1 MADTYVLVHGAWHT
15 GAEMEAVAG
24 HLRKSGHVVHCPTI
38 AGNNKDDDREK
49 IGLEQAISSIVTYIE
64 ANNLRDIRLVGH
76 SYGGMVISGVA
87 DRLTDRIKR
96 LVYVNAFVPL
106 DGQCL
111 NDMVPPH
118 YVGLFDAVAAAN
130 KGAVMLPFEIW
141 RDAFINDADLELA
154 KSAFAKLNLHPYKTF
169 TDKITLK
176 HALAELPVGKS
187 YVNCRQDIALPH
199 SMPWHPRL
207 SERLGLFRLV
217 ECDGSH
223 EMFFSNPARLAQAIG
238 RPGATEIDLSARIVH
253 KMARGPARYA
263 EPLISARRVFFENA
277 FAKISASL

>member
-49 IGLEQAISSIVTYIE
+49 TGLEQAISSIVTYIE

-87 DRLTDRIKR
+87 DRLTDRIRR

-106 DGQCL
+106 DGECL

-154 KSAFAKLNLHPYKTF
+154 KSALRQTQSASVQDIH
-169 TDKITLK
+169 
-176 HALAELPVGKS
+176 
-187 YVNCRQDIALPH
+187 RQDHAEACVGGTAGRQILCQLPAGH
-199 SMPWHPRL
+199 RPAAQHAMASAVVGTAGAFPAGRMRRQPRNVL
-207 SERLGLFRLV
+207 QQSGAAGAGDRR
-217 ECDGSH
+217 
-223 EMFFSNPARLAQAIG
+223 
-238 RPGATEIDLSARIVH
+238 RPGRD
-253 KMARGPARYA
+253 
-263 EPLISARRVFFENA
+263 
-277 FAKISASL
+277 

>member
-1 MADTYVLVHGAWHT
+1 M
-15 GAEMEAVAG
+15 
-24 HLRKSGHVVHCPTI
+24 PTV
-38 AGNNKDDDREK
+38 AGNNRDDDRGAT
-49 IGLEQAISSIVTYIE
+49 GLEQAIASIVAYIE
-64 ANNLRDIRLVGH
+64 RNDLRDIRLVGH

-130 KGAVMLPFEIW
+130 NNAVMLPFEIW
-141 RDAFINDADLELA
+141 RDAFINDADVELA
-154 KSAFAKLNLHPYKTF
+154 RSAYARLNPHPYRTF

-176 HALAELPVGKS
+176 RPLAELPVGKS

-199 SMPWHPRL
+199 SLPWHPRL

-223 EMFFSNPARLAQAIG
+223 EMFFSNPPRLAQAIAEAG
-238 RPGATEIDLSARIVH
+238 RD
-253 KMARGPARYA
+253 
-263 EPLISARRVFFENA
+263 
-277 FAKISASL
+277 

>member
-1 MADTYVLVHGAWHT
+1 MSNTANSVVLVHGGFVDGSGWDGVYQILKKDGYDVTIVQNPTTSLADDVAFT
-15 GAEMEAVAG
+15 KRAIAEA
-24 HLRKSGHVVHCPTI
+24 KSDVI
-38 AGNNKDDDREK
+38 
-49 IGLEQAISSIVTYIE
+49 
-64 ANNLRDIRLVGH
+64 LVGH
-76 SYGGMVISGVA
+76 SYGGIVISGVA

-118 YVGLFDAVAAAN
+118 FVGLFDAVAAAN

-223 EMFFSNPARLAQAIG
+223 EMFFSNPARLAQAIAEAG
-238 RPGATEIDLSARIVH
+238 RD
-253 KMARGPARYA
+253 
-263 EPLISARRVFFENA
+263 
-277 FAKISASL
+277 